1 MSEPLIS
8 SPFSVPLPL
17 PYWLLR
23 LVAISFSS
31 VAAPSA
37 VGRSSRSSGEWWMR
51 EVRQAVWQHR
61 RWARN
66 EGSWSVSLA
75 SLARYLVV
83 PDSLP

>member
-1 MSEPLIS
+1 MASFPFITVLLNVAPCS
-8 SPFSVPLPL
+8 SHFATIRVM
-17 PYWLLR
+17 LR
-23 LVAISFSS
+23 L
-31 VAAPSA
+31 AAPSA

-66 EGSWSVSLA
+66 EGSWNVSLA